1 MRPPTKTIWKFPLA
15 ITDRQVLPMPP
26 GAKILSVA
34 PQAGILTL
42 WAEVQ
47 PDLTPTSRRVTIVG
61 TGNPIPAHPG
71 EFVGTAVMPPFVW
84 HVYVDREG
92 A

>member
-1 MRPPTKTIWKFPLA
+1 
-15 ITDRQVLPMPP
+15 
-26 GAKILSVA
+26 
-34 PQAGILTL
+34 LTL